1 MTISDMS
8 PLIQAQAIF
17 LLDAAKLIAKATDL
31 GFVATAGEL
40 WRPQEMQELYVK
52 TGRSKTLES
61 QHGKRLA
68 IDLNLF
74 WQGKLA
80 SREQIAPL
88 GKWWESLSEKN
99 RWGGSWRG
107 QVEAKKSSF
116 IDAPHFERML

>member
-1 MTISDMS
+1 MS
-8 PLIQAQAIF
+8 PLITAQAEF
-17 LLDAAKLIAKATDL
+17 LLDAAKLIQKATEL
-31 GFVATAGEL
+31 GFVVTAGEL

-52 TGRSKTLES
+52 TGRSKTLDS

-74 WQGKLA
+74 RDGILCNRA
-80 SREQIAPL
+80 QIAPL
-88 GKWWESLSEKN
+88 GQWWESLNQKN

-116 IDAPHFERML
+116 VDAPHFERQL